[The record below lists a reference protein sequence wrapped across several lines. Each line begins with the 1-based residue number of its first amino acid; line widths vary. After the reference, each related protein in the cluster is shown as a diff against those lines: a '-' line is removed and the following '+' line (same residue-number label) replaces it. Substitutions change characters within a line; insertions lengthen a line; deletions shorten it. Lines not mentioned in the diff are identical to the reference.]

1 MVVGRF
7 DSCQPTGERVARPGK
22 GSTTLLAL
30 SPPPCRGAP
39 FFLPWTFRAPGT
51 YDWNPVYEGIDGK
64 MIWDVLALGA
74 GVQSTA
80 VLMMSI
86 HGDLPPLDF
95 AVFSDTGS
103 EPASVY
109 RHLEWLEAQ
118 ADKAGIEIIR
128 TGRDESLEDSLRS
141 DGHQSAIPAF
151 VDKGTGSRG
160 MLLRYCTV
168 DFKVAPKTRAIRERI
183 GVGAKGRVGKHHV
196 RQWFGISY
204 DEVERMH
211 TADVA
216 YMSHIYPLVDRK
228 MTRDDCH
235 TWMADHGY
243 PESPRSACYFCPY
256 HSDEEWRRLRDE
268 EPAEW
273 DRAIR
278 LDADLRTG
286 QLHGVTGEVY
296 LHDSL
301 LPLAD
306 APLTRIKQPTR
317 DCGADCAT

>member
-1 MVVGRF
+1 MGVRFPLRPLGREV
-7 DSCQPTGERVARPGK
+7 TGPAACVSGR
-22 GSTTLLAL
+22 
-30 SPPPCRGAP
+30 C
-39 FFLPWTFRAPGT
+39 LPASLPANREMEWTPMH
-51 YDWNPVYEGIDGK
+51 EGIDGK

-80 VLMMSI
+80 VLLMSI

-109 RHLEWLEAQ
+109 RHLEWLEAE
-118 ADKAGIEIIR
+118 ATSAGVEIIR
-128 TGRDESLEDSLRS
+128 AGREESLEESLRS
-141 DGHQSAIPAF
+141 TGHQSAIPAF

-168 DFKVAPKTRAIRERI
+168 DFKVSPKTRAIRERI
-183 GVGAKGRVGKHHV
+183 GVGPKGRVGRHHV

-204 DEVERMH
+204 DEIERMH

-216 YMSHIYPLVDRK
+216 YMSHVYPLVDRK
-228 MTRDDCH
+228 MTREDCF

-243 PESPRSACYFCPY
+243 PEPPRSACYFCPY

-273 DRAIR
+273 ERAIA
-278 LDADLRTG
+278 LDAHLREDA
-286 QLHGVTGEVY
+286 LHGVKGRVF

-301 LPLAD
+301 LPLAE